1 MKKMK
6 RYDGEE
12 GSMVGDYDS
21 GKGAGAAGTFETI
34 SPSAKKQRVVTK
46 EELAKT
52 GLSLRDFLNK
62 ERGLTRRG
70 ESAPMPPSA
79 PAEVAQTSAPATAT
93 SSSSEKTANIGD
105 IASKMSRQ
113 ADANRAAMEAAKPA
127 PAPRKRNILEEA
139 RENVRRGNV
148 ARSSMASGGAVSASR
163 RADGIA
169 QRGKTRGKM
178 C

>member
-6 RYDGEE
+6 RYQAGGELDAME
-12 GSMVGDYDS
+12 SINFDPEALDIQKTVNLEAGDRMLREMRD
-21 GKGAGAAGTFETI
+21 KEI
-34 SPSAKKQRVVTK
+34 DAKKMPSKPTMPKATYSNEGRSRST
-46 EELAKT
+46 T
-52 GLSLRDFLNK
+52 LNK
-62 ERGLTRRG
+62 PDFSNEGR
-70 ESAPMPPSA
+70 
-79 PAEVAQTSAPATAT
+79 
-93 SSSSEKTANIGD
+93 SSSAAKTANLGNM
-105 IASKMSRQ
+105 ASKMSKQ

-127 PAPRKRNILEEA
+127 PPPRKRNILEEA

-148 ARSSMASGGAVSASR
+148 SRSSMASGGPVSASR